1 MDGFCYMANAA
12 GRLLGKLLSGQSFQ
26 VGGLPLWLTTAGGM
40 AIAALQLRPPDRAT
54 LRASKNPKT
63 LMQQGL
69 R

>member
-1 MDGFCYMANAA
+1 VDGFCYMANAA

-26 VGGLPLWLTTAGGM
+26 VGGLPLCLTTAGGM
-40 AIAALQLRPPDRAT
+40 AMAALQLRPLDRAT

-63 LMQQGL
+63 LVQQGL